1 MFIAINRINVPK
13 GKGGS
18 LEQRFGAS
26 EGLKGQAGVLGFELL
41 RRTWQ
46 RGTEAGAEETEEY
59 MAVTRWETEE
69 HFHAWTKSDAFKK
82 AHGGGHHAQQSH
94 GHADHTHGH
103 AAASG
108 EKAHA
113 CASKSAVAE
122 HGTEK
127 AAGAGCGGAGKKT
140 GMNAQA
146 SGYTVVLSKEPQLA

>member
-13 GKGGS
+13 GKGES

-26 EGLKGQAGVLGFELL
+26 EGLKGAAGVLGAESV
-41 RRTWQ
+41 
-46 RGTEAGAEETEEY
+46 AEETEEY

-82 AHGGGHHAQQSH
+82 AHSGGHHAQQGQGH
-94 GHADHTHGH
+94 GEHAHGH

-108 EKAHA
+108 EKAHG
-113 CASKSAVAE
+113 CASKGTAAE
-122 HGTEK
+122 HGAEK
-127 AAGAGCGGAGKKT
+127 AAGASCGGAGKKA

>member
-13 GKGGS
+13 GKGES

-26 EGLKGQAGVLGFELL
+26 EGLKGAAGAIGFELL

-46 RGTEAGAEETEEY
+46 RGAESGAEEMEEY

-69 HFHAWTKSDAFKK
+69 HFHAWTMSDAFKK
-82 AHGGGHHAQQSH
+82 AHGDGNPAQH
-94 GHADHTHGH
+94 GN
-103 AAASG
+103 AAASS

-113 CASKSAVAE
+113 CASKVVTSE
-122 HGTEK
+122 HGSEK
-127 AAGAGCGGAGKKT
+127 AAGANCGGAGKKA